1 VDNQNALPDLAKLFQ
16 DIPQVCLAYLF
27 GSRAGGN
34 VGPLSDYD
42 FGVLLDHGAE
52 IPPLRDELTHVL
64 VTHLGIDRVDVV
76 ILNEA
81 PIELAYAV
89 IAQGVVLYQRDL
101 ATRVEYEATVMG
113 LYGDYL
119 PVLRQQRRE
128 ILQGDD
134 HAKRVQRYREA
145 LGRTQRTLSQIT
157 TPHTKDRRV

>member
-1 VDNQNALPDLAKLFQ
+1 
-16 DIPQVCLAYLF
+16 
-27 GSRAGGN
+27 
-34 VGPLSDYD
+34 
-42 FGVLLDHGAE
+42 
-52 IPPLRDELTHVL
+52 
-64 VTHLGIDRVDVV
+64 VDVI

-119 PVLRQQRRE
+119 PVLHQQRRE

-134 HAKRVQRYREA
+134 HAKRVQWYRQA
-145 LGRTQRTLSQIT
+145 LGRTQRTISQIT
-157 TPHTKDRRV
+157 TPDA